1 MYQPL
6 TPMSAEDAFYES
18 CDYFLGTNFYVVD
31 SLGPTQVKANI
42 VDEIKKKYPKK
53 QTKEKTKKRKKIRS
67 CLSKGENYGCC
78 ERMRYLWEVV

>member
-6 TPMSAEDAFYES
+6 TPMSAEDTFYEL
-18 CDYFLGTNFYVVD
+18 CDYFLGTDFYVVD
-31 SLGPTQVKANI
+31 SLGPTQVNAIIWTKLGKNI
-42 VDEIKKKYPKK
+42 LRKNLRKN
-53 QTKEKTKKRKKIRS
+53 QRKEKIRS